1 MAEQLLAKPGVD
13 DAARI
18 REVYERALSRPP
30 AASDV
35 DRALTFIAQ
44 VEKSMEPR
52 ETDAAKRHAFA
63 WQSFC
68 KAMLSTNEFIY
79 MN

>member
-1 MAEQLLAKPGVD
+1 M
-13 DAARI
+13 
-18 REVYERALSRPP
+18 S
-30 AASDV
+30 
-35 DRALTFIAQ
+35 Q
-44 VEKSMEPR
+44 VNVTINGRQFRMFHR

-79 MN
+79 VN